1 VRTYYLASLLPT
13 NFIDLF
19 FSFRQRLLT
28 GASAK
33 SSPLGAQTLGSTGRS
48 EGKGPRRP
56 LPFPGEAST
65 NSAKAAEA
73 AQDQQELQ
81 SDVNDDTIL
90 PPYAPSAPGSAHSST
105 YPSQV
110 HSPMDTQGS
119 MYSERSAS
127 GSGSGSGLDESFVR
141 V

>member
-1 VRTYYLASLLPT
+1 MASLLPT
-13 NFIDLF
+13 SFIDLF

-28 GASAK
+28 GASTK
-33 SSPLGAQTLGSTGRS
+33 SSLSGAQTLGSTSRS
-48 EGKGPRRP
+48 EGKGSRRP

-65 NSAKAAEA
+65 SSAKAAEA
-73 AQDQQELQ
+73 AQEQQDVH

-90 PPYAPSAPGSAHSST
+90 PPYAPSAPGSAQSST

-110 HSPMDTQGS
+110 HSPMDTHGS